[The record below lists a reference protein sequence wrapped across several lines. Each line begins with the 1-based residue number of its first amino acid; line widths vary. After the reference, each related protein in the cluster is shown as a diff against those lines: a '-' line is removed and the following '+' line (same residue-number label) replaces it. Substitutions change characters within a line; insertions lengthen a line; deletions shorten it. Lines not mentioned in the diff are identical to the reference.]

1 MAEIQ
6 YAMLKDNKVINIL
19 VFDDSS
25 EELLSDFYT
34 TIGCDNSVPIPLGNT
49 TVIGAEWDGE
59 NLIPPKPY
67 DSWLL
72 TLEGFFGPEW
82 YAPVP
87 YPFND
92 EKPFARYTWN
102 ESIVNWQE
110 VVE

>member
-6 YAMLKDNKVINIL
+6 YAMLKDNKVVNVV
-19 VFDDSS
+19 VFDDPS
-25 EELLSDFYT
+25 EELLTHVNT
-34 TIGCDNSVPIPLGNT
+34 TMGYDTAVPIPTGNT
-49 TVIGAEWDGE
+49 TVIGADWDGE

-72 TLEGFFGPEW
+72 TLDGFFGPEW
-82 YAPVP
+82 YPPIP
-87 YPFND
+87 YPFSD

-102 ESIVNWQE
+102 ESVVNWQE